1 MGEISEGQML
11 DLRYED
17 LQFLITLYETQSLT
31 QTASSHGFS
40 MGSASRRLAH
50 VREVFGDEL
59 FVRSGMTMLPTA
71 RMRELVDPVRQL
83 VSQTQLLFVRNRF
96 DLKETT
102 RTVRIASTDNG
113 VATLLNEALGRFYR
127 YAPRASIAVTQI
139 DGTLFDR
146 LRSADVDLALYPS
159 LTVPA
164 DFHLLEL
171 YRSRL
176 GILVREGHPLAAEYE
191 ASGKVTHEMLA
202 AWRCVG
208 ISFPGAPQTPEH
220 FGQMPGFTVPYFLA
234 VPYVISQTDFTYS
247 APLITLKRFMSM
259 KQFKL
264 RVLPAPVE
272 ESAFSPRLIWHHS
285 THTDPFLQWV
295 RGIIVDASRQEARK
309 LGVLDTGEDR

>member
-113 VATLLNEALGRFYR
+113 VATLLNEALGRF
-127 YAPRASIAVTQI
+127 
-139 DGTLFDR
+139 
-146 LRSADVDLALYPS
+146 
-159 LTVPA
+159 
-164 DFHLLEL
+164 
-171 YRSRL
+171 
-176 GILVREGHPLAAEYE
+176 
-191 ASGKVTHEMLA
+191 
-202 AWRCVG
+202 
-208 ISFPGAPQTPEH
+208 
-220 FGQMPGFTVPYFLA
+220 
-234 VPYVISQTDFTYS
+234 
-247 APLITLKRFMSM
+247 
-259 KQFKL
+259 
-264 RVLPAPVE
+264 
-272 ESAFSPRLIWHHS
+272 
-285 THTDPFLQWV
+285 
-295 RGIIVDASRQEARK
+295 
-309 LGVLDTGEDR
+309 

>member
-31 QTASSHGFS
+31 QTAASHGIS

-50 VREVFGDEL
+50 VREVFDDEL

-71 RMRELVDPVRQL
+71 RMRELVDPIRQL

-113 VATLLNEALGRFYR
+113 VATLLNEALGRFYSF
-127 YAPRASIAVTQI
+127 APRAAMTVTQI
-139 DGTLFDR
+139 DGALFER
-146 LRSADVDLALYPS
+146 LRSADVDMALYPAQ
-159 LTVPA
+159 TVPA
-164 DFHLLEL
+164 DFHSLEI

-176 GILVREGHPLAAEYE
+176 GILVREGHPLCSEYD
-191 ASGKVTHEMLA
+191 AKGEMTADMLSR
-202 AWRCVG
+202 WRSVG
-208 ISFPGAPQTPEH
+208 ISLPGVSQPPEA
-220 FGQMPGFTVPYFLA
+220 FGQTAGFTVPYSLA
-234 VPYVISQTDFTYS
+234 VPDVISRTDFTYCG
-247 APLITLKRFMSM
+247 PIITLKRFTEM
-259 KQFKL
+259 KQFRL
-264 RVLPAPVE
+264 HVLPAPGE
-272 ESAFSPRLIWHHS
+272 AIFRPHLIWHHS

-295 RGIIVDASRQEARK
+295 RGIIVDASRQEAKK
-309 LGVLDTGEDR
+309 LGVMDKSESA